1 MITGRVTWD
10 KSNFVKLV
18 EIIKESGKIK
28 EHLPSLCAFIK
39 ENLATLSKRDV
50 VIVIYQI
57 VTRKISKDFF
67 IDLGGA

>member
-1 MITGRVTWD
+1 M
-10 KSNFVKLV
+10 